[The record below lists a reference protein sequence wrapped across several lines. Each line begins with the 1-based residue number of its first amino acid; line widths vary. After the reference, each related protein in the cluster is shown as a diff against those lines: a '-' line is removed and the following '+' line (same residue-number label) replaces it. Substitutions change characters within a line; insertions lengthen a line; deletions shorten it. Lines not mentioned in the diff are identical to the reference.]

1 MLSPLAV
8 SFLEPNIDGGQLA
21 DILLTSSRDFLLS
34 LSFFLSFFLRIV
46 PSDISFLSS
55 KNIEIEMK
63 LSMRE

>member
-8 SFLEPNIDGGQLA
+8 SFLEPNIDGRQLA

-34 LSFFLSFFLRIV
+34 LSFFLRIV

-55 KNIEIEMK
+55 KNIEIEIINA
-63 LSMRE
+63 

>member
-34 LSFFLSFFLRIV
+34 LSFFLRIV

-55 KNIEIEMK
+55 KNIEIEIINA
-63 LSMRE
+63 